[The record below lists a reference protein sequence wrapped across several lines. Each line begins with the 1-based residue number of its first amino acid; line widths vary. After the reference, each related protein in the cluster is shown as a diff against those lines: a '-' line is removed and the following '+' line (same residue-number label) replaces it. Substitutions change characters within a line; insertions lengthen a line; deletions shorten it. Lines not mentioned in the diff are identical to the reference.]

1 MRGTIITRRR
11 LGTLALAGGVGLG
24 ALGLAAPAQ
33 AESCFWTE
41 FGQTGSKRCYNV
53 NVKSFTNHTFPNG
66 EPMRNASSWQNL
78 NWSWN
83 EVVYNGA
90 NYTGASQELEDE
102 SVGDLNGDLNNR
114 LASYDAA

>member
-1 MRGTIITRRR
+1 MRGKIIKRRR

-24 ALGLAAPAQ
+24 VLGLAAPAQ

-41 FGQTGSKRCYNV
+41 FGQTGSKRCYNI
-53 NVKSFTNHTFPNG
+53 NVHSFTNHKFPDG
-66 EPMRNASSWQNL
+66 TPMRDASSWQNL

-83 EVVYNGA
+83 EVVYNGESF
-90 NYTGASQELEDE
+90 TGAHQVLEDE
-102 SVGDLNGDLNNR
+102 SVGDLNPELNNQ